1 MTTSFARTIEHR
13 IRRRR
18 VAVNGA
24 LVSAVLAAAIVVGTS
39 ASPAHAAVT
48 NTDIVGPA
56 GSGAFGR
63 WVEVLPNGN
72 FVVVDSAFD
81 SASATDVGAVYLYNG
96 STGALIS
103 TLTGSTADDRLGDD
117 LSFFGSSGIT
127 VVGESNFIIRSP
139 YWDNGAAVNAGAV
152 TWVDGR
158 SGRQGT
164 VSAANSLVGT
174 TAWDTIAQYGV
185 TVLKNGNYVVRAGD
199 WDNGAIPNAGAAV
212 WGSGAT
218 GISGPIT
225 TANSLYGP
233 SANDF
238 VGGYTVALSNGN
250 YVTASSSWHHG
261 ADDFAGA
268 VTWGNGATGTVG
280 PVTEA
285 NSLIGDVAQEQV
297 GGSVITALTNGNYVV
312 STPQWRNGAQTLAG
326 AATWGNGLG
335 GTVGPVSAANSLVG
349 STTSDLI
356 GYKVFALTNGNYVTA
371 SQYWTNGTSAQ
382 AGAVTWGNGATGT
395 VGVVGPGNSL
405 VGTKP
410 GDFIGAI
417 DITPLTNG
425 NYVVN
430 SHNWDNGS
438 IVNAGAVTWGNGATG
453 TSGELSA
460 ANSLVGT
467 TAADL
472 VGQTVSVALAN
483 GNYVVWSK
491 WWDSPTKVDVGAI
504 TWGNGATGTSGPI
517 TTDNSLTGAT
527 AGDGIGSSGVTAL
540 INGNFV
546 VSSPG
551 WDNVTVTDAGAAT
564 WLSGNGPTTG
574 VVTPGNSLVGA
585 TADDH
590 VGGVLALS
598 NGNYVVVAPD
608 WDNGAIVDAGAATW
622 GNGTSGVTG
631 MISSSRSL
639 VGASAGDLIGQ
650 AVALTNGDYLLG
662 SAAFDNGAVVDA
674 GAVTVGSGS
683 GGTTGVVS
691 AANSIVGSTANDALW
706 VARSV
711 RLPDGAAVVISTT
724 WNNGAVID
732 AGAVTFA
739 RLGDSTGV
747 ISASNSV
754 RGQVT
759 PAEFGVGARYTT
771 AGAIVVGRP
780 AENIVTL
787 MTPPDVAP
795 PVFPTKPANISAVAA
810 PGAGA
815 TNVSFST
822 PSATDN
828 RGVPS
833 VACNPVSGSS
843 FVVGVTSVTCT
854 ATDAAGLTATTSF
867 TVTVTTSND
876 YVPLG
881 PARVADTR
889 PGFATVDGL
898 EAGSGL
904 RAGGSTLEL
913 ALAGRGGVAT
923 DAVAAT
929 LNVTVVEPAADGFV
943 TVYPCGESQPT
954 ASNVNF
960 TTGATVPNAV
970 LAKIGTAGRVCV
982 FTSQPAHLIVDVNGF
997 FPSTSSYRSVNPSRV
1012 LETRAGHTTVDGLQQ
1027 ATGAANA
1034 DSVTALQIIG
1044 RAGMP
1049 VGATSVALNVT
1060 VTDPA
1065 AAGYLTVYPCGTTRP
1080 TASNL
1085 NYLAGAT
1092 VANLVVS
1099 RIGTGGNV
1107 CIYTQSSTHLIAD
1120 INGYFPSVTSYVAVD
1135 PGRLLDTRIGSTTI
1149 DGQSVGAGVQPTS
1162 TVNAVTVIGRG
1173 GVPAGAS
1180 TVVVNVTVT
1189 EPEAPGFVTAYPCG
1203 IDPPLASNLNFA
1215 AGQTVANA
1223 AIVKVGAGGSICLF
1237 NSQPTHL
1244 VVDVAGYF
1252 PT

>member
-1 MTTSFARTIEHR
+1 MC
-13 IRRRR
+13 
-18 VAVNGA
+18 GA
-24 LVSAVLAAAIVVGTS
+24 LVGAVLAAAVVVGTS

-72 FVVVDSAFD
+72 FVVVDTEFD
-81 SASATDVGAVYLYNG
+81 SASAADVGAVYLYNG
-96 STGALIS
+96 ATGALIS

-117 LSFFGSSGIT
+117 MSYFGSTGIT
-127 VVGESNFIIRSP
+127 IVGESNFIVRSP
-139 YWDNGAAVNAGAV
+139 FWDNGTAVNAGAV
-152 TWVDGR
+152 TWVNGTT
-158 SGRQGT
+158 GLNGT

-174 TAWDTIAQYGV
+174 TAWDTIAEYGV
-185 TVLKNGNYVVRAGD
+185 KVLENGNYIVSASD
-199 WDNGAIPNAGAAV
+199 WDNGAIADAGAAV

-218 GISGPIT
+218 GIRGPVS
-225 TANSLYGP
+225 TANSLYGMT
-233 SANDF
+233 ANDH
-238 VGGYTVALSNGN
+238 VGGYAIALTNGN

-261 ADDFAGA
+261 PDDFAGA
-268 VTWGNGATGTVG
+268 VTWGNGTTGTVG
-280 PVTEA
+280 PVNEA
-285 NSLIGDVAQEQV
+285 NSLYGDRAQEQV
-297 GGSVITALTNGNYVV
+297 GSSEIVALTNGNYVV
-312 STPQWRNGAQTLAG
+312 STAQWRNGTETLAG
-326 AATWGNGLG
+326 AVTWGNGNG
-335 GTVGPVSAANSLVG
+335 GTVGPVSASNSLVG
-349 STTSDLI
+349 STTNDVV
-356 GYKVFALTNGNYVTA
+356 GYKTVALTNGNYVTT
-371 SQYWTNGTSAQ
+371 SQYWTNGTSPQ

-405 VGTKP
+405 VGTAP
-410 GDFIGAI
+410 GDFIGASG
-417 DITPLTNG
+417 ITVLENG

-430 SHNWDNGS
+430 SHNWDNGA
-438 IVNAGAVTWGNGATG
+438 IVNAGAVTWGNGDTG
-453 TSGELSA
+453 TAGELSA

-504 TWGNGATGTSGPI
+504 TWGNGATGISGPI
-517 TTDNSLTGAT
+517 TTDNSLTGGT

-540 INGNFV
+540 TNGNFV

-551 WDNVTVTDAGAAT
+551 WDSAAVADAGAAT
-564 WLSGNGPTTG
+564 WISGNGPTTG
-574 VVTPGNSLVGA
+574 VITPANSLVGA
-585 TADDH
+585 TAGDH
-590 VGGVLALS
+590 VGGVIALT
-598 NGNYVVVAPD
+598 NDNYVVVAPE

-622 GNGTSGVTG
+622 GDGAAGVTG
-631 MISSSRSL
+631 AISSSRSS
-639 VGASAGDLIGQ
+639 VGASAGDMIGQ

-662 SAAFDNGAVVDA
+662 SGSFDNGTVVDA
-674 GAVTVGSGS
+674 GAVTVGSGR
-683 GGTTGVVS
+683 GGTSGVVS
-691 AANSIVGSTANDALW
+691 AANSIVGSTAQDALW

-711 RLPDGAAVVISTT
+711 RLPDGAAVVITTT

-739 RLGDSTGV
+739 RLGDTTGTV
-747 ISASNSV
+747 SGSNSV
-754 RGQVT
+754 RGQVAL
-759 PAEFGVGARYTT
+759 PEFAVGATYTT

-795 PVFPTKPANISAVAA
+795 PVFATQPPNISAVAA
-810 PGAGA
+810 PGAGG

-833 VACNPVSGSS
+833 VACNPASGSS
-843 FVVGVTSVTCT
+843 FAVGVTIVTCT

-881 PARVADTR
+881 PARVADSR

-898 EAGSGL
+898 EASTGL

-913 ALAGRGGVAT
+913 VLAGRGGVAT
-923 DAVAAT
+923 DATAAT
-929 LNVTVVEPAADGFV
+929 LNVTVVDPAADGFV
-943 TVYPCGESQPT
+943 TVYPCGETQPT

-970 LAKIGTAGRVCV
+970 LAKIGSAGKVCV

-997 FPSTSSYRSVNPSRV
+997 FPSTSSYRSVNPARV
-1012 LETRAGHTTVDGLQQ
+1012 LESRPGHTTVDGLQQ
-1027 ATGAANA
+1027 ASGAAIA
-1034 DSVTALQIIG
+1034 DSVTALQIVG

-1049 VGATSVALNVT
+1049 ADATSVALNVT
-1060 VTDPA
+1060 VTEPVG
-1065 AAGYLTVYPCGTTRP
+1065 AGYLTVYPCGTARP

-1085 NYLAGAT
+1085 NYLAGST
-1092 VANLVVS
+1092 VANLVVT

-1107 CIYTQSSTHLIAD
+1107 CIYTQSTTHLVAD
-1120 INGYFPSVTSYVAVD
+1120 INGYFPGVTSYVAVD
-1135 PGRLLDTRIGSTTI
+1135 PGRLLDTRLGSTTI

-1215 AGQTVANA
+1215 VGQTVANA
-1223 AIVKVGAGGSICLF
+1223 AIVKIGTGGSICLF

-1244 VVDVAGYF
+1244 IVDVAGYF